1 MSTAGLS
8 VVIDAAMLHVLVFV
22 QSLSGGGCCGFRAL
36 GLDALSQKQMAAARH
51 EETSWVKSRLSAS

>member
-22 QSLSGGGCCGFRAL
+22 YLLGGGDVAVL
-36 GLDALSQKQMAAARH
+36 GL
-51 EETSWVKSRLSAS
+51 WVWTR